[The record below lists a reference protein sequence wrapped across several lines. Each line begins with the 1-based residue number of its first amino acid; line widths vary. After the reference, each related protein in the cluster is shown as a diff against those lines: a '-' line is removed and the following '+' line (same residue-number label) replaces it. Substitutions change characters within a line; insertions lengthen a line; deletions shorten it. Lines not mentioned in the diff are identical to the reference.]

1 MGKITAQVEF
11 ERWPASDPRTVA
23 SVQLESGDYVVP
35 ALIAGKPAKG
45 NFAAHVKQSIN
56 PNCAWVEDESSIIYL
71 VVTKRL
77 APGAILTLPLAQ
89 EDGAVWVPDD
99 VEDSGD
105 SD

>member
-11 ERWPASDPRTVA
+11 ERWPVTDPRTVA

-35 ALIAGKPAKG
+35 ALIAGKPSKG
-45 NFAAHVKQSIN
+45 NFAAHVKQSTN
-56 PNCAWVEDESSIIYL
+56 PNCAWMEDESSIIYL

-77 APGAILTLPLAQ
+77 APGATLTLPLAQ

-99 VEDSGD
+99 DSEDSD
-105 SD
+105 